1 MDKIQRTIAEQPGTS
16 LVRFPCVALLG
27 SAALG
32 AQPILASGCAQKQW
46 RCQPPGVSC
55 CHSFILRLSLSALA
69 HSSLN
74 STASPSTC
82 KTAT

>member
-1 MDKIQRTIAEQPGTS
+1 MKRTIAGNPETS
-16 LVRFPCVALLG
+16 LMRLPCVALPG

-32 AQPILASGCAQKQW
+32 PHPAAASACARKGW
-46 RCQPPGVSC
+46 RCQLPGASC
-55 CHSFILRLSLSALA
+55 CHSFILWLSPSALA

-82 KTAT
+82 KTDT

>member
-1 MDKIQRTIAEQPGTS
+1 MKSTIAGNPGMS
-16 LVRFPCVALLG
+16 LTRLPCAALLG
-27 SAALG
+27 DAALG
-32 AQPILASGCAQKQW
+32 THPASASGCAREGW
-46 RCQPPGVSC
+46 RRQLPGASD
-55 CHSFILRLSLSALA
+55 CHSFILQLSPSASA